1 MRQALITCHFFQ
13 QVKAISNFLVT
24 LLATIVVVINVDV
37 IVVVEASIIKLDYS
51 FENPL
56 KYEGK

>member
-1 MRQALITCHFFQ
+1 
-13 QVKAISNFLVT
+13 
-24 LLATIVVVINVDV
+24 LATIVVVINVDV
-37 IVVVEASIIKLDYS
+37 VVVAEASIIKLDYS